1 MSWQLKTMF
10 IKHPS
15 QPVLFSFSSASS
27 LMQVPE
33 TRSNIKQLHTVTTTT
48 SWKHSLDHVHP
59 VPAPLPVLLVQTA
72 LSPGI
77 SFLALCEL
85 FFLYLDLFACVMC
98 NSSTNPTFTFPS
110 GSSDGSLTYKL
121 LSFLSFKRMKSVRSS
136 EWGESPGSS
145 PWPQQPR
152 TLAELPTKTPDFLW
166 PIQTMCRSLTC
177 PPSPQPRLDINFTQR
192 QTSSPCVLAKL

>member
-1 MSWQLKTMF
+1 MSWELKTMF

-59 VPAPLPVLLVQTA
+59 VPASLPVLLVQTA

-85 FFLYLDLFACVMC
+85 FFLYLDLFACLMC
-98 NSSTNPTFTFPS
+98 NSINTTFTFPS
-110 GSSDGSLTYKL
+110 GSSDGSLTYKFVDFFVFQENKICQIQWVRWVTWI
-121 LSFLSFKRMKSVRSS
+121 LSMASTTKDSGWASNKVSRFS
-136 EWGESPGSS
+136 
-145 PWPQQPR
+145 
-152 TLAELPTKTPDFLW
+152 LAHSNK
-166 PIQTMCRSLTC
+166 
-177 PPSPQPRLDINFTQR
+177 
-192 QTSSPCVLAKL
+192 V